1 MRILFVADGRSPIA
15 QQWIRY
21 WVERGDEVY
30 LASTF
35 PVEFPYPLAG
45 FRFVPVAF
53 SALKKS
59 GGTARRGVWGAGA
72 LPLRFWLRQWLGP
85 LTVFPAAARLRE
97 WIASVRPD
105 FVHALRIPYEGMV
118 AALSRPTV
126 PLFVSVWGNDFTLH
140 AHSSPFLG
148 TLTRLTMQ
156 RADALQADCSRDLR
170 LAVQWGFDPARPT
183 LVVPGNGGIDL
194 RLFSPPSSP
203 PSAPVV
209 LNPRGFRKYVRNDT
223 FFRAIPLVLMKKPDV
238 RFLCAAMSG
247 ERQAEAWVQRL
258 GVAHAVELLPSRPH
272 AAMAELYRQ
281 AQVLVSP
288 SVHDGTPNSVLEGM
302 ACGCFPIVGDLES
315 LREWIT
321 DGLNGLLVDA
331 RNPSALAEAILRA
344 LSDPALREQASR
356 INVSL
361 LAERAEYQHNMQRV
375 LAWYEAVRRAPS

>member
-35 PVEFPYPLAG
+35 PVEFPYRLAG
-45 FRFVPVAF
+45 FCFLPVAF
-53 SALKKS
+53 SSLKKS
-59 GGTARRGVWGAGA
+59 REITRRGLWGAHA

-85 LTVFPAAARLRE
+85 LTVFRAAALLQE
-97 WIASVRPD
+97 WWQTVRPA

-118 AALSRPTV
+118 AALSRPEM
-126 PLFVSVWGNDFTLH
+126 PLLVSVWGNDFTLH
-140 AHSSPFLG
+140 ARSSPLLAI
-148 TLTRLTMQ
+148 LTRLTLR
-156 RADALQADCSRDLR
+156 RAEALQTDCRRDLR
-170 LAVQWGFDPARPT
+170 LAAQWGFDPHRPT
-183 LVVPGNGGIDL
+183 LVVPGNGGIDM
-194 RLFSPPSSP
+194 RLFFPPASPPEQP
-203 PSAPVV
+203 IV

-223 FFRAIPLVLMKKPDV
+223 FFRSIPLVLERKPEA
-238 RFLCAAMSG
+238 RFLCAAMAG
-247 ERQAEAWVQRL
+247 EREAEAWIQRL
-258 GVAHAVELLPSRPH
+258 GIAHAVELLPPRPH
-272 AAMAELYRQ
+272 PAMADLYRR

-321 DGLNGLLVDA
+321 DGVNGLLVDA
-331 RNPSALAEAILRA
+331 TNPPDLAEAIVRA

-356 INVSL
+356 QNAML
-361 LAERAEYQHNMQRV
+361 LAERAEYQHTMLRV
-375 LAWYEAVRRAPS
+375 LAWYESVLEQH